1 MKLQV
6 SPVRFASVGMTNG
19 GMGRDAIALRQFLF
33 GGRWNRRSG
42 GPSAVLT
49 LFRSIEKRI
58 KP

>member
-6 SPVRFASVGMTNG
+6 SPLRFASVGMTNG
-19 GMGRDAIALRQFLF
+19 GMGAMRLHCAHSYLA
-33 GGRWNRRSG
+33 RWNRRSG